1 MLLGYLRH
9 SVEPNSVYKCRTQVC
24 EAISLQI
31 IEILGRSE
39 QGMTRPFVCRADN
52 NEIYFVKGYGA
63 GRRGLVCEW
72 IGSCLARRFG
82 LPVPQFDVVDV
93 PQELIDLAT
102 RDDIGDLAAGPAF
115 GSRRMQITELTISNV
130 CEITVEQQVD
140 VLAFD
145 WWVRNGDR
153 NLSNRGGNP
162 NLFWD
167 VSKEELVVLDHN
179 QAFDKDFSV
188 ADFCSLHVFRNV
200 SQTITRDLVTQSQL
214 EARFD
219 QALAEF
225 ERFCDTVPP
234 EWWFV
239 DAEQTIPV
247 DFDPRQVRVALEA
260 RRGNEF
266 WSFI

>member
-1 MLLGYLRH
+1 M
-9 SVEPNSVYKCRTQVC
+9 
-24 EAISLQI
+24 SLQI

-39 QGMTRPFVCRADN
+39 QGMTKPFVCRADN

-82 LPVPQFDVVDV
+82 LPVAQFDVVEV

-102 RDDIGDLAAGPAF
+102 RDDIGDLGVGPAF

-130 CEITVEQQVD
+130 LEITVQQQID

-145 WWVRNGDR
+145 WWIRNGDR
-153 NLSNRGGNP
+153 NLSNHGGNP

-167 VSKEELVVLDHN
+167 VSKGELVVLDHN
-179 QAFDKDFSV
+179 QVFDEDFSV
-188 ADFCSLHVFRNV
+188 ADFAKLHVFRDV
-200 SQTITRDLVTQSQL
+200 SEAITRDLVTQAQL
-214 EARFD
+214 EGRFD
-219 QALAEF
+219 LALVDF
-225 ERFCDTVPP
+225 DRFCDTVPP
-234 EWWFV
+234 EWWFI

-247 DFDPRQVRVALEA
+247 NFDRRQAKLELES

-266 WSFI
+266 WSFT